1 MAVGK
6 KMLLIVTFKCIFC
19 AIKSKSS
26 AIIFYPKHFLLL
38 NQMGLIIFYA
48 IILITPAERL
58 AYTVVYNMWS
68 CDLQYVIM
76 THIFKNI
83 HFIQNY
89 IFKNCLHSR
98 KEVLHFGSTFFFFF
112 NWRGKIRKYQ
122 ASQVLF
128 NLSLICPQTL
138 LKNIVSS
145 TAWRLFSGEN
155 ECFNCDI
162 VFPFDTPFNL

>member
-1 MAVGK
+1 
-6 KMLLIVTFKCIFC
+6 MLLIVTFKCIFC

-48 IILITPAERL
+48 IILITLAERL

-83 HFIQNY
+83 HFIQND

-98 KEVLHFGSTFFFFF
+98 KEVLHFGSTFKKKKKKLE
-112 NWRGKIRKYQ
+112 GKNKKIPSISGPFY
-122 ASQVLF
+122 
-128 NLSLICPQTL
+128 LSLICPQTL